1 MFMQN
6 ENFVAMALKSMKK
19 VPYSQVNDVTNDEAK
34 RLLMATALEEDA
46 LTNRKEVTFDSGECE
61 HDEKDNLYNCVVET
75 DFVETDQIITDK
87 EVILKATQTKE
98 NEWND
103 NENEKEHHNNFENQT
118 EIDETKYETII
129 EDEKSFEEDENYE
142 AWNNQGKNNYVDNDD
157 VWSEK
162 EDLKVN
168 NDNEGLCCRKNDA
181 ELWNENGCDG
191 KRGGS
196 GTHRCV

>member
-1 MFMQN
+1 M
-6 ENFVAMALKSMKK
+6 
-19 VPYSQVNDVTNDEAK
+19 TNDEAT

-103 NENEKEHHNNFENQT
+103 NAF
-118 EIDETKYETII
+118 
-129 EDEKSFEEDENYE
+129 
-142 AWNNQGKNNYVDNDD
+142 
-157 VWSEK
+157 
-162 EDLKVN
+162 
-168 NDNEGLCCRKNDA
+168 
-181 ELWNENGCDG
+181 
-191 KRGGS
+191 
-196 GTHRCV
+196 